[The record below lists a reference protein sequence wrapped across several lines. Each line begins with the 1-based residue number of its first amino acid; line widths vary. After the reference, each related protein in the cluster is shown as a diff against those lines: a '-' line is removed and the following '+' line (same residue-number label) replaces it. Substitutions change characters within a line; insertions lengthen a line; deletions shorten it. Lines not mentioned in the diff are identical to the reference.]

1 VGLIVSVSDRRTR
14 AVALA
19 APYGWIKETQERLS
33 RR

>member
-19 APYGWIKETQERLS
+19 AHYSWIKETQERLS